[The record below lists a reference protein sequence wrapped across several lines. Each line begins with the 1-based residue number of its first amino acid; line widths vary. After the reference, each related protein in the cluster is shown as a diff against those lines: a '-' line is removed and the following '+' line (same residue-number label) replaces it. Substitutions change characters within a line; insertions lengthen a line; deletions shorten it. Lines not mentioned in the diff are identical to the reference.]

1 MMAPNLL
8 APLASEIER
17 LRRSLRPSA
26 TGFGRIARTI
36 LVAAGD
42 AAYPSD
48 LLWLDLDA
56 ADDARH
62 DVLARSL
69 LTARTVAW
77 LGVHFAPAHV
87 EAEWLVVSALI
98 ADAGRLRLE
107 RPILAADDRHHASL
121 SAALAGGL
129 TDAPACLARWVRNH
143 HERSDGTGHPLGLG
157 ARGLSAEDRILIAAT
172 RFSELFADDAAA
184 AAHQLHSEA
193 RGGAFDADLTANL
206 VWSITGELP
215 TDAGFDQAAPEPWP
229 LTDFGRRRLR
239 IDAGHRTL
247 RGPHFSS
254 TPSGLTRRGV
264 LSRD

>member
-26 TGFGRIARTI
+26 AGLNRIARTI

-48 LLWLDLDA
+48 LLWLDPVA
-56 ADDARH
+56 AEDVRR

-69 LTARTVAW
+69 LAARTVAW
-77 LGVHFAPAHV
+77 LGVHFAPAHT

-107 RPILAADDRHHASL
+107 RPILAADDPTHASL

-129 TDAPACLARWVRNH
+129 TDAPVCLARWVRNH
-143 HERSDGTGHPLGLG
+143 HERSDGTGHPLGLA
-157 ARGLSAEDRILIAAT
+157 ARGLSTEDRLLIAAV
-172 RFSELFADDAAA
+172 RFAELFADDAAA
-184 AAHQLHSEA
+184 AARLLHTEA
-193 RGGAFDADLTANL
+193 RQGAFDADLTANL

-215 TDAGFDQAAPEPWP
+215 TDAGFDEPAPEAWP

-239 IDAGHRTL
+239 VDAGRRAL
-247 RGPHFSS
+247 RGPHFAL
-254 TPSGLTRRGV
+254 TPLGLPRQGV